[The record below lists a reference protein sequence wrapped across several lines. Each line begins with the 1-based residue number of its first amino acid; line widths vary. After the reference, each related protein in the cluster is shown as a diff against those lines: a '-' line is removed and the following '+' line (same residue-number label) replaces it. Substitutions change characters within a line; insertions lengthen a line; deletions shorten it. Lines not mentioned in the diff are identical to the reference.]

1 MVMRNLAIQLKSKGI
16 SVALIDPG
24 PVDTDMMSMLPK
36 KMLRPVKT
44 AGSDLIRITDQ
55 LSLENTGTFW
65 TFDGS
70 VLPW

>member
-1 MVMRNLAIQLKSKGI
+1 MNDGKRRPYGCPVSG
-16 SVALIDPG
+16 LIDPG

-36 KMLRPVKT
+36 KMLRPVET

-55 LSLENTGTFW
+55 LSLENSGTFW